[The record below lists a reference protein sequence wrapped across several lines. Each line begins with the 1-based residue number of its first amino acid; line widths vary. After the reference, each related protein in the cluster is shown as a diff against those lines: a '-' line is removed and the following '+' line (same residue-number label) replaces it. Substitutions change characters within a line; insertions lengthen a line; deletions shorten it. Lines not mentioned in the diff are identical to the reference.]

1 MIARHSALLIAT
13 LKRLGLNRNSVPRGA
28 SVRLDVVTEIMTI
41 MALKFIHGADMRAF
55 GQGLSEEVYL

>member
-1 MIARHSALLIAT
+1 
-13 LKRLGLNRNSVPRGA
+13 
-28 SVRLDVVTEIMTI
+28 MTI